1 MEQEDTTEPTTI
13 FVLGLL
19 SIVACNLAGPVAW
32 MRGNNYVNTCY
43 ALGQP
48 VNQMGQIGRILGMV
62 GTAILGLQFVVIGLY
77 CCLILAV
84 GPENLD

>member
-1 MEQEDTTEPTTI
+1 MEQDDTTEATTI

-32 MRGNNYVNTCY
+32 MRGNNYVNVCQ

-48 VNQMGQIGRILGMV
+48 VNQMAQIGRILGMV
-62 GTAILGLQFVVIGLY
+62 GTAILGLQFAILGLY
-77 CCLILAV
+77 CCILMSV
-84 GPENLD
+84 GPGDL